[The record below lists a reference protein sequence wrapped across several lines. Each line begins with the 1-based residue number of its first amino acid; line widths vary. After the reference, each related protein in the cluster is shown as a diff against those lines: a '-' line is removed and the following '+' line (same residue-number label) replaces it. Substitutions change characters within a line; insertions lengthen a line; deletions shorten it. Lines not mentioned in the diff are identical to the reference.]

1 MATQIYSQAI
11 YLFRYISNSFS
22 ASFSW
27 AEKRKEKKEKRK
39 KRQGKK
45 GTEEKALKYDGEK
58 FKAALEETVIT
69 DIKVRLVVTRTMTM
83 MTLITII
90 SYRSIVC
97 RFNGNR
103 HGDQV
108 LRYST

>member
-1 MATQIYSQAI
+1 MATQIYRRAI
-11 YLFRYISNSFS
+11 YLFRYISNSSS

-27 AEKRKEKKEKRK
+27 AKKKRK
-39 KRQGKK
+39 KGKK
-45 GTEEKALKYDGEK
+45 NEKTGKEEERQEKALKYDREK

-90 SYRSIVC
+90 SYRSIAC